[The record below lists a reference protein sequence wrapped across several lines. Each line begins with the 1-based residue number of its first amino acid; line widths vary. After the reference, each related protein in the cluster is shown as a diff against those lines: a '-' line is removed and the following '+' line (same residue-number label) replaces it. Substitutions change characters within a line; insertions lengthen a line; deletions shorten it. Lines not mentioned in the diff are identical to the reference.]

1 MNRSY
6 LITNLAG
13 LPRNIKRSIIFIFD
27 VNICIISTWIS
38 FKIILNPWTFFY
50 GNQWIALFVALF
62 LSLTI
67 FVSQDFYRAIFRHIG
82 IVAINQ
88 LLRAYCIY
96 WLIYLTIFT
105 IIDFN
110 DVPRLIGILQPLFYI
125 FFIASSRYLIRLLF
139 DSNLQKNSL
148 SKSNVLIYGAG
159 SAGRQLVGAL
169 FNSSELIVKGFIDD
183 SKSMQGNT
191 INGLKIYSP
200 LDIKK
205 IISKHQVNEILLA
218 LPSAN
223 YVRRNRIISS
233 LEGCGAKVRTV
244 PGLGDIAAGKVSLS
258 KISELDVNDLIGREL
273 IYPKDELLGLSIQ
286 NKTVMVTGA
295 GGSIGGE
302 LCRQILQLK
311 PSKLILVEHSENALY
326 LIYEEIVSFISN
338 FESTIPHI
346 PTIKIFPYLASVQN
360 RSAMEIIF
368 NLNRP
373 NTVFHAAA
381 YKHVSLVEENPI
393 EGFRNNFIGTL
404 VVAELSK
411 KFGVDRFSLISTDKA
426 VRPTSFM
433 GMSKRVSEM
442 LIQSLSQH
450 GKENDDHTTFSI
462 VRFGNVLGSSGS
474 VVPIFRQQIKEGGPI
489 TLTHPDVTR
498 FFMTIPEA
506 VQLVIQSSAMASG
519 GEIFLLD
526 MGEPVRI
533 GDLAR
538 KMVYL
543 SGLTIRD
550 ALNPGGDIEI
560 NISGLRPGEKLYE
573 ELLIDS
579 QSSPT
584 SHPRIMRAFE
594 NFMHWSDFELQL
606 NKIIAV
612 LEISDLSGLFKI
624 VIELVP
630 EYSPSFKVVARV

>member
-1 MNRSY
+1 MNRSH
-6 LITNLAG
+6 LITNLAR

-62 LSLTI
+62 LSLSI
-67 FVSQDFYRAIFRHIG
+67 FISQDFYRAIFRHIG

-88 LLRAYCIY
+88 LVRAYFIY
-96 WLIYLTIFT
+96 WLIYLSVFA
-105 IIDFN
+105 IIDIN
-110 DVPRLIGILQPLFYI
+110 DVPRSIGILQPLFYI
-125 FFIASSRYLIRLLF
+125 FFITSSRYLIRLLF
-139 DSNLQKNSL
+139 GNFKKNTL
-148 SKSNVLIYGAG
+148 NKPNVLIYGAG

-169 FNSSELIVKGFIDD
+169 SNHDELIVKGFIDD
-183 SKSMQGNT
+183 SLAMQGNT
-191 INGLKIYSP
+191 INGLAIYSP
-200 LDIKK
+200 VDIKK

-218 LPSAN
+218 LPSIN
-223 YVRRNRIISS
+223 QVRRNRIISS

-258 KISELDVNDLIGREL
+258 KITELDVGDLIGREVVS
-273 IYPKDELLGLSIQ
+273 PQDELLELSIK
-286 NKTVMVTGA
+286 NKIVMVTGA
-295 GGSIGGE
+295 GGSIGSE
-302 LCRQILQLK
+302 LCRQILQIK
-311 PSKLILVEHSENALY
+311 PSTLILVEHSENALY
-326 LIYEEIVSFISN
+326 LIHEEINSLLSDFDN
-338 FESTIPHI
+338 DLPDFAR
-346 PTIKIFPYLASVQN
+346 IKILPYLVSVQN

-368 NLNRP
+368 NLNKP

-393 EGFRNNFIGTL
+393 EGFRNNFVGTL

-411 KFGVDRFSLISTDKA
+411 KFGVERFSLISTDKA

-433 GMSKRVSEM
+433 GMSKRISEM
-442 LIQSLSQH
+442 LIQSLSEYAK
-450 GKENDDHTTFSI
+450 GNRNLTIFSI

-474 VVPIFRQQIKEGGPI
+474 VVPIFREQIKEGGPI

-533 GDLAR
+533 EDLAR

-543 SGLTIRD
+543 SGLRVRD
-550 ALNPGGDIEI
+550 TLNPEGDIEI
-560 NISGLRPGEKLYE
+560 KISGLRPGEKLYE
-573 ELLIDS
+573 ELLIDAHAL
-579 QSSPT
+579 PT

-594 NFMHWSDFELQL
+594 NFIYWYDFEVQL
-606 NKIIAV
+606 NKMITA
-612 LEISDLSGLFKI
+612 LEMSDLNKLFKI
-624 VIELVP
+624 IMELVP
-630 EYSPSFKVVARV
+630 EYSPSLRISAKAK